1 MKTEELFDGEREES
15 TPLGQPRDEKYLTKF
30 TNALA
35 TFGFDKDGKQ
45 VMQCLRSSFD
55 PSGDHDMMQAF
66 LELEQAY
73 RLRSV
78 EIKGHKIGSLWV
90 TSNPPEAEGF
100 VDRDFTTQVGMQRM
114 LNWVITRC
122 EAAGFVASITNDPEP
137 GIPRMGGYRMRG
149 LVRKNLATV
158 RREAEEL
165 VRVVRKSNFDEE
177 VFEEVFDGDAM
188 PRRCAE
194 EICAKMN
201 AGDGLNPIWYA
212 VVPLDY
218 KLYKWEP

>member
-55 PSGDHDMMQAF
+55 PSGDHYMMQAF

-149 LVRKNLATV
+149 LVRKSLATM
-158 RREAEEL
+158 RSEAEER
-165 VRVVRKSNFDEE
+165 VRVVRKSNFDKE
-177 VFEEVFDGDAM
+177 VFEERFEGEPMTRLDAEAY
-188 PRRCAE
+188 CSL
-194 EICAKMN
+194 
-201 AGDGLNPIWYA
+201 LNSNPSSDYYYA
-212 VVPLDY
+212 AVPLDY